1 MEKNLERKI
10 VINKIITKKFWWGKL
25 KRNTNI
31 THISKLILETINF
44 FFCIYKKWL
53 KTIKK
58 FFISFCINV
67 WKCFINIIKQNK
79 EKLQNEARE
88 KYQNLSKEEKEKR
101 QKKKKAQ
108 DKYKKLSGEEKGKKC
123 QYHFDPNKNLFEDE
137 KQKKVEYMRNYYFA
151 HKVVKN

>member
-101 QKKKKAQ
+101 QKRPKTNIKNSLKKKKVKSVNITVIQ
-108 DKYKKLSGEEKGKKC
+108 IKIFLKKKNKRKLSIWDKKL
-123 QYHFDPNKNLFEDE
+123 LFCT
-137 KQKKVEYMRNYYFA
+137 
-151 HKVVKN
+151 